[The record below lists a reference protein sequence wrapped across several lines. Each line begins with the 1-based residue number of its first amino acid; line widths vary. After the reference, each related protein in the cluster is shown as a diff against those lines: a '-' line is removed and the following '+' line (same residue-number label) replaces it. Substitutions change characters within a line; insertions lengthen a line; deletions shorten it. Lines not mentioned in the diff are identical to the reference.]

1 MKKFLQSVLGLLV
14 VYAETALASRAE
26 FGPLDT
32 IPGFKTNSDYS
43 VLGATK
49 YIFVQALTTAARQAI
64 MATSPTSS
72 TLLGVLQN
80 GPQVGEAMTIARS
93 GLSKV
98 VAGGAL
104 TANWIITTNGS
115 GRAAHVT
122 SGDFAAG
129 MVLEAAV
136 SDGDVVTTLLFPPF
150 RWSGAA

>member
-1 MKKFLQSVLGLLV
+1 MMKFLQSVLGVLTRYV
-14 VYAETALASRAE
+14 EGALTSRAE
-26 FGPLDT
+26 FGPQDS
-32 IPGFKTNSDYS
+32 IPGFRTNSDYS

-64 MATSPTSS
+64 MATAPTSS
-72 TLLGVLQN
+72 TMLGVLQN

-93 GLSKV
+93 GLSKL

-104 TANWIITTNGS
+104 TANWVVTTNGS

-122 SGDFAAG
+122 SGDFAMG

-136 SDGDVVTTLLFPPF
+136 SDGDVVTALLFPPF